1 MDGLRLTVDVSRLN
15 DQLKAHRMTTPEA
28 RRSIRNGLAA
38 AGRIIRN
45 EARANLKTVSGK
57 HGIINYA
64 PLLRFVKLKVYN
76 NGTGVRID
84 ILGGSTRRQRASL
97 EKKGIKDLGFVL
109 KFFDLGTKLRYN
121 SQRKRKILS
130 NKRLKK
136 KRYTGRIEE
145 SGFFQKA
152 VKSKGQEAQDK
163 LQGFI
168 EKQIERIARR
178 R

>member
-1 MDGLRLTVDVSRLN
+1 MDGLKLTVDTTRLN
-15 DQLKAHRMTTPEA
+15 EQLNAHRMTTPEA
-28 RRSIRNGLAA
+28 RRAIRNGLAA

-45 EARANLKTVSGK
+45 QARANLKVVQGK

-64 PLLRFVKLKVYN
+64 PLLRFVKFKVYKDN
-76 NGTGVRID
+76 RGVRID
-84 ILGGSTRRQRASL
+84 ILGGSTKRQRASL
-97 EKKGIKDLGFVL
+97 QKKGIKDLGYIL
-109 KFFDLGTKLRYN
+109 KFFDLGTDYRF
-121 SQRKRKILS
+121 
-130 NKRLKK
+130 NKRRKGKLLKT
-136 KRYTGRIEE
+136 RRFTGDIKP

>member
-1 MDGLRLTVDVSRLN
+1 MDGLKLTVDANRLN
-15 DQLKAHRMTTPEA
+15 EQLKAHRMTTQES
-28 RRSIRNGLAA
+28 RRAIRNGLAA

-45 EARANLKTVSGK
+45 QARANLKTVNGK

-64 PLLRFVKLKVYN
+64 PLLRFVKLKVYKDAS
-76 NGTGVRID
+76 GVRID
-84 ILGGSTRRQRASL
+84 ILGGSTKRQRASL
-97 EKKGIKDLGFVL
+97 EKKGMKDLGFIL

-121 SQRKRKILS
+121 SQRKRKILA

-145 SGFFQKA
+145 SGFFQNA
-152 VKSKGQEAQDK
+152 VKSKQKESQDK
-163 LQGFI
+163 LQEFI
-168 EKQIERIARR
+168 EKQIERVARR

>member
-1 MDGLRLTVDVSRLN
+1 MDGLKLTVDANRLN
-15 DQLKAHRMTTPEA
+15 EQLKAHRMTTQES
-28 RRSIRNGLAA
+28 RRAIRNGLAA

-45 EARANLKTVSGK
+45 QARANLKTVNGK

-64 PLLRFVKLKVYN
+64 PLLRFVKLKVYKD
-76 NGTGVRID
+76 GTGVRID
-84 ILGGSTRRQRASL
+84 ILGGSSKKYKESL
-97 EKKGIKDLGFVL
+97 AKKGIKDLSNVI
-109 KFFDLGTKLRYN
+109 KFFDIGTVSRYN
-121 SQRKRKILS
+121 RKRKG
-130 NKRLKK
+130 KFLKA
-136 KRYTGRIEE
+136 KRYTGSIKD
-145 SGFFQKA
+145 SGFFQNA

>member
-64 PLLRFVKLKVYN
+64 PLLRFVKLKVYKDN
-76 NGTGVRID
+76 RGVRID
-84 ILGGSTRRQRASL
+84 ILGGSTKRQRASL

-109 KFFDLGTKLRYN
+109 KFFDLGTKERYN
-121 SQRKRKILS
+121 RRRNNRTLYP
-130 NKRLKK
+130 
-136 KRYTGRIEE
+136 KRYTGYIKD